1 MKFFINIILIS
12 SVTLF
17 FIKVLNYYTSKNN
30 TLLIFEN
37 RDSLKKVI
45 EKNSADIPVLPND
58 TKNIIEFNSGFRD
71 ENEKERKF
79 WELFRKEK
87 L

>member
-12 SVTLF
+12 SVTFF

-37 RDSLKKVI
+37 RDSFKKVI

>member
-37 RDSLKKVI
+37 RDSFKKVI